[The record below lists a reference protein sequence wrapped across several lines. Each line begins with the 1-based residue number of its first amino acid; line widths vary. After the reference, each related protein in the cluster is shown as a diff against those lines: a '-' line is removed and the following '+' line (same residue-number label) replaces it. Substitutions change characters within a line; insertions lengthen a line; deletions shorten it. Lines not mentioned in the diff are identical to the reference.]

1 MSILSV
7 VYIVIVIAAFAAS
20 LWVRHLIKVPA
31 ATKWFWRLFYL
42 AAAIMVAVV
51 ITIGTRDLNAMISG
65 YFIAAMFVVFAF
77 WQSGLSET
85 SVINKLSSV
94 RQFQTLSAIQLV
106 PLASGCQL
114 QAMVGSIVVIRLRF
128 MQSPTDVAQFLQARM
143 EPKRVVIVQ

>member
-7 VYIVIVIAAFAAS
+7 VYIVIVVAAFAVS
-20 LWVRHLIKVPA
+20 LWVRHLIKLPA

-42 AAAIMVAVV
+42 AAALMVAVV
-51 ITIGTRDLNAMISG
+51 ITVSTRDLNAMISG

-77 WQSGLSET
+77 WQSGLSDT

-94 RQFQTLSAIQLV
+94 RQYQTLSAIQLV
-106 PLASGCQL
+106 PLTAGCQL

-128 MQSPTDVAQFLQARM
+128 NQQPAAVAAFLQAYM
-143 EPKRVVIVQ
+143 APERVVIMQ